1 MGSLRWRLLAIT
13 LTTAAA
19 LSPQDAD
26 AQPAAPDTPGAEA
39 RQKADDAIR
48 YRVTVV
54 APAPVDATL
63 RGAVDLIRWQEF
75 ADMTEDL
82 FARLVREAVPQA
94 REAAATHGFFSASVD
109 VAVDRATQPATVTL
123 TVVPGEPT
131 RIANVTIDV
140 SGPARQSPE
149 GAAAIAKLS
158 DTWLLP
164 RGDVFRQ
171 QTWTAAK
178 DSAVTT
184 LAANAF
190 AAARMTA
197 SEARI
202 DPEARTADLSV
213 AIDSGPPFRIGDI
226 DVRGLSRYTP
236 ALVESF
242 ANVRTGDPWNE
253 HPVDEYVRRLLRSGY
268 FASVQA
274 AIDPDP
280 AQAEHARLT
289 LSVIEAPRRRL
300 EFGAGFSTDTQYQ
313 GSFLYSDM
321 AVDGR
326 ALQMYVNARIES
338 KIQQADVRFV
348 PPPRP
353 GGMLGWLSDHWID
366 TYAGGWQRT
375 DIENLVTTTWAV
387 TARTRGLSE
396 RRTPALGVGFFE
408 NDQAPEGAPSEQ
420 SHAVYVDAE
429 YTWRE
434 VDDLLAPTRGWMANV
449 QAGVGVPGVST
460 ESFGRV
466 IGKAA
471 AWWPLSESNSLYFRA
486 EAGAV
491 LAASRVGI
499 PSNFLFRTG
508 GDTTVRGY
516 AFESLGV
523 DQGDAV
529 VGGRYY
535 AVASA
540 EATHWINPTWGL
552 AAFVDAG
559 NAVDKV
565 SELHLAVGYGV
576 GARVRTPIGPF
587 RLDLAYGVD
596 SRSVR
601 LHFSVGLSF

>member
-1 MGSLRWRLLAIT
+1 
-13 LTTAAA
+13 
-19 LSPQDAD
+19 
-26 AQPAAPDTPGAEA
+26 
-39 RQKADDAIR
+39 
-48 YRVTVV
+48 
-54 APAPVDATL
+54 
-63 RGAVDLIRWQEF
+63 
-75 ADMTEDL
+75 MTEDL
-82 FARLVREAVPQA
+82 FARLAREAVPQA

-109 VAVDRATQPATVTL
+109 LALDRATAPATVTL
-123 TVVPGEPT
+123 TVVPGQPT
-131 RIANVTIDV
+131 RIASVAIDV
-140 SGPARQSPE
+140 TGPARGSPE

-164 RGDVFRQ
+164 KGDVFRQ
-171 QTWTAAK
+171 QAWTSAK
-178 DSAVTT
+178 NFAVAT

-190 AAARMTA
+190 AAARLAA

-236 ALVESF
+236 ELVASF
-242 ANVRTGDPWNE
+242 ANVGAGDLYDE
-253 HPVDEYVRRLLRSGY
+253 QALDEYVRRLLRSGY
-268 FASVQA
+268 FASVQV

-280 AQAEHARLT
+280 AQAEHAKLT

-300 EFGAGFSTDTQYQ
+300 EFGAGFSTDTRYQ
-313 GSFLYSDM
+313 GSLLYSDM

-326 ALQMYVNARIES
+326 ALQMYVNGRIES
-338 KIQQADVRFV
+338 KLQQFDVRFV

-353 GGMLGWLSDHWID
+353 GGMLAWLSDHWID
-366 TYAGGWQRT
+366 TYGGGWQRT
-375 DIENLVTTTWAV
+375 DIENLVTVTWAV
-387 TARTRGLSE
+387 TARRRALDE
-396 RRTPALGVGFFE
+396 RRTPAFGIGFFE
-408 NDQAPEGAPSEQ
+408 NDQSPQGAPSEK
-420 SHAVYVDAE
+420 SHALYVDAE
-429 YTWRE
+429 YTWRN
-434 VDDLLAPTRGWMANV
+434 VDDLLAPTRGWMANA
-449 QAGVGVPGVST
+449 QAGMGVPGAST
-460 ESFGRV
+460 ESFGRL

-471 AWWPLSESNSLYFRA
+471 AWWPLSESNSLYFRG

-491 LAASRVGI
+491 LAQSRVGI

-516 AFESLGV
+516 AYESLGV
-523 DQGDAV
+523 EQGDAI

-540 EATHWINPTWGL
+540 EATHWINPSWGI

-559 NAVDKV
+559 NAVDQL
-565 SELHLAVGYGV
+565 SDFQFAVGYGL

-596 SRSVR
+596 VKSIR
-601 LHFSVGLSF
+601 LHFSVGLTF